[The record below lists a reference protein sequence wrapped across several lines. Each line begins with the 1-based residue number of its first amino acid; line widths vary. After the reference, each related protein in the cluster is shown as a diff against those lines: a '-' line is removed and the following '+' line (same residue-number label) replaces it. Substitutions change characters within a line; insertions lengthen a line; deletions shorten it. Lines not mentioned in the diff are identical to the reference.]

1 VTVHALYFA
10 QLRET
15 LGRSEEDLT
24 LTQGT
29 SLKEVFVQLANR
41 EPRLTGFR
49 DSVVFFLN
57 DERAI
62 GSEALQNGDRVAFCP
77 PVSGG

>member
-1 VTVHALYFA
+1 MHTLYFA

-15 LGRSEEDLT
+15 LGRSEEDLPVN
-24 LTQGT
+24 QGT
-29 SLKEVFVQLANR
+29 TLKQLFTHLSIR
-41 EPRLTGFR
+41 EPRLVGFE

-57 DERAI
+57 DERAD
-62 GSEALQNGDRVAFCP
+62 GNETLRGGDRVAFCP